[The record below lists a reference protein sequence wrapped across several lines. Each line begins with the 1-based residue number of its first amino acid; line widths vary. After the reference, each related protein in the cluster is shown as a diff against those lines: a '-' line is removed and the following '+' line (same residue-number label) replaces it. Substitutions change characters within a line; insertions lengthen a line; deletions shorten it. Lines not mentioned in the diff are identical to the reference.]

1 MIGAME
7 HLTLAVAILLAFGLV
22 ISYLGK
28 KLKLPAVTCYI
39 LAGLF
44 LGPSGLGIISKDL
57 VSHQLSHFIQI
68 ALMLIAFGVGEHIE
82 FKEIKK
88 VARTVGSIALAE
100 TMTTFVMVAASCFV
114 VILVSMGAD
123 PFWDMARIVSLA
135 GLLAAVAMATAPA
148 STLHVVRE
156 LEARGP
162 MTSSLLAVVA
172 INNSLAIMAFG
183 VAMAAAGNLLSSSGG
198 SFVATALNSGREIL
212 LALLLGVVTGLVI
225 DVVLHKIKQRGE
237 MLSAGLALLLL
248 CGETARLLE
257 LSPLLAGMAAG
268 ATLINRD
275 KRDVR
280 LFRALHDFEPPIY
293 LLFFTLAGSKL
304 HLSALGAAGLIGIC
318 YFVSRLVGKV
328 VGARL
333 GARVANSPPAVRR
346 YLGFALIAQA
356 DVAIGLIILLSAQA
370 ELGQLA
376 VIITPAVLTGVILA
390 ELFGPPLTRHALIKA
405 GEVGSMEVSA
415 STAPG
420 CAGLSAKE
428 CTERLRST
436 AGITMLPWTW
446 QKLAPPPRREGVVM
460 FGAAH
465 HATVT
470 GLARLATIF
479 AHHLAADPMA
489 VRVIPPDMP
498 LKNENALFAREEAEV
513 RSMGYPLL
521 KKLVRDDDVAR
532 ALALTVVRNPTR
544 GLIIGYPIEGT
555 IQGFQKV
562 VEQVAEIAV
571 CPVIVVRFYGV
582 LHTERILVP
591 LVSLDQLDEV
601 SSVVKALSRVG
612 EHAITLLHLLPY
624 DQPVQDMKKK
634 ERELEAWINQHGIA
648 TQRGFRCKVVNT
660 ESRLQTIYQE
670 AESHDLVVMGAPRR
684 SSLQRMIFGSLAD
697 AVSQNCQKPM
707 LIVHIPPTD

>member
-1 MIGAME
+1 MIAAME
-7 HLTLAVAILLAFGLV
+7 HVTLALAVLLAVGLT

-39 LAGLF
+39 LAGLL
-44 LGPSGLGIISKDL
+44 LGPSGFSLISEDL
-57 VSHQLSHFIQI
+57 VSRQLSHFTEI
-68 ALMLIAFGVGEHIE
+68 ALMLIAFGIGEHIE
-82 FKEIKK
+82 FKEVRK
-88 VARTVGSIALAE
+88 VARTVGYISLAE
-100 TMTTFVMVAASCFV
+100 TVTTFLVVAVTAF
-114 VILVSMGAD
+114 LVTMISKGGEA
-123 PFWDMARIVSLA
+123 FWGISQLLA
-135 GLLAAVAMATAPA
+135 LALLLAAVAVATAPA

-162 MTSSLLAVVA
+162 LTSSLLAVVA

-183 VAMAAAGNLLSSSGG
+183 VAMAAAGNLLASSGG
-198 SFVATALNSGREIL
+198 SFVATVLLSTREIL
-212 LALLLGVVTGLVI
+212 LAMTLGVVTGLVI
-225 DVVLHKIKQRGE
+225 DFVLHRLKQRGE

-248 CGETARLLE
+248 CGESARLLG

-293 LLFFTLAGSKL
+293 LLFFTLAGSQL
-304 HLSALGAAGLIGIC
+304 HIGTLGAAGLIGIC
-318 YFVSRLVGKV
+318 YFVSRLGGKII
-328 VGARL
+328 GARI
-333 GARVANSPPAVRR
+333 GAVAARSPKAVQR
-346 YLGFALIAQA
+346 YLGFALAPQA
-356 DVAIGLIILLSAQA
+356 GVAIGLIFLVSANPA
-370 ELGQLA
+370 LGELA
-376 VIITPAVLTGVILA
+376 AIIIPAVLTGVVLS
-390 ELFGPPLTRHALIKA
+390 ELFGPLLTRFALVKA
-405 GEVGSMEVSA
+405 GEVCAREISGKPL
-415 STAPG
+415 PG
-420 CAGLSAKE
+420 YEGLSTKE
-428 CTERLRST
+428 YTEKLRST

-446 QKLAPPPRREGVVM
+446 QKLTPPPKREGVVM

-479 AHHLAADPMA
+479 AHHLGADPMA
-489 VRVIPPDMP
+489 VRVLPPDLP
-498 LKNENALFAREEAEV
+498 LQDDNALFAREEEEV

-521 KKLVRDDDVAR
+521 KKVVRDNDVAQ
-532 ALALTVVRNPTR
+532 ALSLTVVHNPTK

-601 SSVVKALSRVG
+601 SSVVKALSKVG

-624 DQPVQDMKKK
+624 DQPVQDVEKK
-634 ERELEAWINQHGIA
+634 EKELEAWLSQHEIK
-648 TQRGFRCKVVNT
+648 TEQGFKCKVVNT
-660 ESRLQTIYQE
+660 ESRLETIYQE
-670 AESHDLVVMGAPRR
+670 ADSHDLVVMGAPRR
-684 SSLQRMIFGSLAD
+684 SSFHRMIFGSLAD
-697 AVSQNCQKPM
+697 AVSQNCRKPM